1 MAWWFVDSIAEA
13 GASPQGEF
21 DRDWCAPRGFMKE
34 PVSAQNLRLLNRAL
48 FCYNKKRTRPCV
60 SRLLWEWRK
69 EYVT

>member
-1 MAWWFVDSIAEA
+1 MAWCFVDSIAEA
-13 GASPQGEF
+13 GPPRKGNLIGAGVP
-21 DRDWCAPRGFMKE
+21 PRGFMQE
-34 PVSAQNLRLLNRAL
+34 PVFAQNLRLLNRAL